1 MKDSNARIMRKLNGT
16 IVRDIS
22 RGARAKAVL
31 IGTAVAVLAVIFVSC
46 ASHEPANER
55 SATPYD
61 DSPIGRAF
69 ASGTS
74 DVQVEGEGTVIQVLP
89 DDVDGSRHQRFIVKL
104 ASGQTLLITHNID
117 LAPRIA
123 GLKVGD
129 SIGFNGEY
137 VWNEKGGVIHWTH
150 HDPQGR
156 HVAGWVIHSGKR
168 YQ

>member
-1 MKDSNARIMRKLNGT
+1 MRKLNGT
-16 IVRDIS
+16 IVRDIP
-22 RGARAKAVL
+22 RRARAKAIL
-31 IGTAVAVLAVIFVSC
+31 IGTALAALAIIFVSC
-46 ASHEPANER
+46 ANYDPATEHR
-55 SATPYD
+55 ATPHD
-61 DSPIGRAF
+61 DSLIGRAF

-74 DVQVEGEGTVIQVLP
+74 DVQVEGEGTVISIVS
-89 DDVDGSRHQRFIVKL
+89 DDVAGSRHQRFIVQL

-129 SIGFNGEY
+129 SVRFNGEY

-156 HVAGWVIHSGKR
+156 HVAGWVIHNGKR

>member
-1 MKDSNARIMRKLNGT
+1 MKDSNARIMRKLKPT
-16 IVRDIS
+16 IVRDIP
-22 RGARAKAVL
+22 RRAQAKAVL

-46 ASHEPANER
+46 ASHDPATER
-55 SATPYD
+55 NATPNN

-74 DVQVEGEGTVIQVLP
+74 DVKVEGEGTVIRLLP
-89 DDVDGSRHQRFIVKL
+89 DDVDGSRHQRFIVQL
-104 ASGQTLLITHNID
+104 TSGQTLLITHNID

-129 SIGFNGEY
+129 SVGFNGEY

-156 HVAGWVIHSGKR
+156 HVAGWVMHNGKR

>member
-1 MKDSNARIMRKLNGT
+1 MKPSNVRITRKLNAA
-16 IVRDIS
+16 IVRDNP
-22 RGARAKAVL
+22 RRARVKAVL
-31 IGTAVAVLAVIFVSC
+31 IETAVAVLAVIFVSC
-46 ASHEPANER
+46 ASHDPATKR
-55 SATPYD
+55 SATPHD

-74 DVQVEGEGTVIQVLP
+74 DIQVEGEGSVIRILS
-89 DDVDGSRHQRFIVKL
+89 DDVDGSRHQRFIVQL

-117 LAPRIA
+117 VAPRIA

-129 SIGFNGEY
+129 SVSFNGEY

-156 HVAGWVIHSGKR
+156 HVAGWVMHKGKR

>member
-1 MKDSNARIMRKLNGT
+1 MRKLNRT

-22 RGARAKAVL
+22 RRARAKAVF
-31 IGTAVAVLAVIFVSC
+31 IGTAVAVLAVIFASC
-46 ASHEPANER
+46 ANHDPATEHR
-55 SATPYD
+55 ATPHD

-89 DDVDGSRHQRFIVKL
+89 DDMDRSRHQRFIVQL

-117 LAPRIA
+117 VAPRIA

-129 SIGFNGEY
+129 SVGFNGEY

-156 HVAGWVIHSGKR
+156 HVTGWVMHKGKR